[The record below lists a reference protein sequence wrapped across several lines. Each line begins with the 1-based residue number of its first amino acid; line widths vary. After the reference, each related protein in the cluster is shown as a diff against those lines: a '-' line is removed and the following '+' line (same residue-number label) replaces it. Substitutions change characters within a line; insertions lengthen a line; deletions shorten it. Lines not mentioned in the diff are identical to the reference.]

1 MDLILIFILFSVI
14 SKIVGLFT
22 GKKQVNRKRTKAS
35 TINNRSYS
43 DISDPERHKNA
54 KTSKRAKSPIFKER
68 AYEDMSN
75 IEQHST
81 TEQRE
86 RTREDFLE
94 DNIFN
99 TNFID
104 RESITKD
111 VHLIRDDKNTLKRQG
126 KSIISLTDMQKAIVM
141 AEVLGKPKSL
151 KK

>member
-35 TINNRSYS
+35 TINNRSYG
-43 DISDPERHKNA
+43 DISDLERHKNA

-75 IEQHST
+75 IKQHSA

-86 RTREDFLE
+86 RTSEDFLE
-94 DNIFN
+94 DNNFN

-111 VHLIRDDKNTLKRQG
+111 VRLIRNDKKTLKRQG